1 MNVPVFNIQ
10 GASVGTLT
18 IDEKSLGG
26 EINPALIKQAY
37 VRYHSNLRQGSAR
50 SKNRRQVEGS
60 TRKIYKQ
67 KGTGSARHGDRKA
80 NLFKGGGH
88 GHSKKRTREDF
99 RLDMPKKMRR
109 KANRNALLAKL
120 LDNEVRIIDKIEFTA
135 PKTKDFANFLEA
147 IKVEKTTL
155 LALSADEGEVHNAR
169 LSARNMADVTLCR
182 ADQLNCFQL
191 LNHRY
196 LVISKGDLESWLA
209 GPSSQTGKDAKVN
222 PMGRADPSEAKPA
235 ARVSKSGRGKSDGKS
250 YGKSDGK
257 SDGKSGE
264 GTK

>member
-1 MNVPVFNIQ
+1 MNVPVYNIQ
-10 GASVGTLT
+10 GASVGTLA
-18 IDEKSLGG
+18 IDENSLGG
-26 EINPALIKQAY
+26 EINPSLIKQAY

-120 LDNEVRIIDKIEFTA
+120 LDNEVRIIDKLEFAA

-155 LALSADEGEVHNAR
+155 LALSADEGQVHNAR
-169 LSARNMADVTLCR
+169 LSARNMEDVTLCR

-196 LVISKGDLESWLA
+196 LVISKGDLEAWLA
-209 GPSSQTGKDAKVN
+209 GPSSQTGKDAKVS
-222 PMGRADPSEAKPA
+222 PMGRADEAAAKPA
-235 ARVSKSGRGKSDGKS
+235 AKPSKSGRGK
-250 YGKSDGK
+250 
-257 SDGKSGE
+257 E